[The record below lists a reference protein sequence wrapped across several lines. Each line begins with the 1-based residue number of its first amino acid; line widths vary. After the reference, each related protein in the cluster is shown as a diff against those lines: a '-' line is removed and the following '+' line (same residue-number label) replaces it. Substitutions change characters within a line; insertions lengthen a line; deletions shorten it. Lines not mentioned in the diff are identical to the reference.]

1 MALRIGGPKRQIP
14 PAAEPMEEQL
24 IAAAEEPMPE
34 EDLMAEL
41 PPTLEEEAPMLEE
54 EAPEMGVVDQLTA
67 GYLGPE
73 HGPFTCSNCVYFQ
86 DGGACQIV
94 AGQIDPNGCCNLF
107 TTMQDPEAM
116 AEEPAMAEE
125 EIPVEEPMPEVEESI
140 DEGY

>member
-1 MALRIGGPKRQIP
+1 MALRIGGPKKQIP

-54 EAPEMGVVDQLTA
+54 EA
-67 GYLGPE
+67 PE